1 MAFGPSPSPPVSVRP
16 PGSSRRAG
24 GSSSRQSGGRGPI
37 TYFPGG
43 LGASAKFYPVES
55 DRLPRN
61 TLWPTLSTPTACWPR
76 RSSACGPRTKPYR
89 WSAPWRKVRA
99 TTSPTHLRSAGCH
112 RRTAARQPALAP
124 DTRAA
129 LKYRCAGWR
138 ARKIGGEKPPCRRV
152 DLRVRHAGPMER
164 SPFSRH
170 DPCLQATAFST
181 CAPDRFRGW
190 RNTAG
195 LATRVSSPFP
205 CPPGSA
211 TARRRRSA

>member
-99 TTSPTHLRSAGCH
+99 TTSPSHLRSAGCH

-138 ARKIGGEKPPCRRV
+138 ARKIGAEKPASRRLAPICGHAGCSCGFLSVCQERRRV
-152 DLRVRHAGPMER
+152 PVIPQFPR
-164 SPFSRH
+164 FS
-170 DPCLQATAFST
+170 AAFREPKS
-181 CAPDRFRGW
+181 R
-190 RNTAG
+190 RNLPA
-195 LATRVSSPFP
+195 
-205 CPPGSA
+205 
-211 TARRRRSA
+211 